1 MSAFRLADFERLSVH
16 FTLSEATH
24 SQEAARRGIDN
35 VPDDLETLQR
45 IRQAAQQMEIVRS
58 LLGDRPIHVSSW
70 YRCPRLNEA
79 VGSGPTS
86 AHLLGLAVDF
96 ISPRFGSPA
105 EIARHLAKHAIGTPL
120 RFDQLI
126 CEGTWVHISFLGL
139 ERGQLLTAIFI
150 PGRPTA
156 YVPGLPTA

>member
-1 MSAFRLADFERLSVH
+1 MTDFHRAAFAVLSPH
-16 FTLSEATH
+16 FTLAEATH

-45 IRQAAQQMEIVRS
+45 IRQAAQQMEIVRE
-58 LLGDRPIHVSSW
+58 LIGDLPIQVSSW

-96 ISPRFGSPA
+96 IAPQFGSPA

-126 CEGTWVHISFLGL
+126 CEGTWVHISFLGRG
-139 ERGQLLTAIFI
+139 RGQLLTAIFI